1 MLLCGGAGDLKAAD
15 VESGEKTSS
24 MIHFHRPLS
33 ELGHF
38 HGHEEHDHR
47 HLHRAVERRR
57 LLLTMSL
64 TGVTM
69 IVEVIGGVMTGSLAL
84 LSDAGH
90 MLTHF
95 FALLVSFIAIK
106 LAALPTHPSRSF
118 GLYRV
123 EVLAALLNGL
133 TLLFIT
139 AGIFYEAVGRL
150 MEPSPVKELPM
161 FIVAAI
167 GLAVN
172 LSSAAILL
180 DVGKSDLNVRSA
192 FLHMVGD
199 TASSVGIVIG
209 AIVIYFTGWY
219 IIDPL
224 LSMLIAVVILIWS
237 WNLLRD
243 SVSILLETAPRHIDI
258 GEVIDAICE
267 RAPEVSD
274 VHDVHIWEI
283 TSQMYSMTAHLVF
296 REDVPVSECACVFQR
311 LNGPLLE
318 MFRISHVNFSPEYGD
333 ALPDRIETP
342 AGTASQSE

>member
-1 MLLCGGAGDLKAAD
+1 
-15 VESGEKTSS
+15 

-38 HGHEEHDHR
+38 HEHEEHDHR
-47 HLHRAVERRR
+47 HLHRAVERKR
-57 LLLTMSL
+57 LVLTMSL
-64 TGVTM
+64 TGGTM
-69 IVEVIGGVMTGSLAL
+69 VVEVIGGLLTGSLAL

-95 FALLVSFIAIK
+95 FALLVSFAAIK
-106 LAALPTHPSRSF
+106 LAALPTRPSRSF
-118 GLYRV
+118 GLYRI

-133 TLLFIT
+133 TLLLIT
-139 AGIFYEAVGRL
+139 AAIFNEAVGRL
-150 MEPSPVKELPM
+150 LHPSPIKELPM
-161 FIVAAI
+161 FIVAMV

-172 LSSAAILL
+172 LASAFILL

-199 TASSVGIVIG
+199 TASSVGIVVG

-224 LSMLIAVVILIWS
+224 LSMMIAAVIVVWS

-258 GEVIDAICE
+258 NEVIDAIRTE
-267 RAPEVSD
+267 APEIRD

-296 REDVPVSECACVFQR
+296 EEDCPVSRCADVFER
-311 LNGPLLE
+311 LSRPLLE
-318 MFRISHVNFSPEYGD
+318 KFQISHVNFSPECHD
-333 ALPDRIETP
+333 TRSHQAEVPLEP
-342 AGTASQSE
+342 AS

>member
-1 MLLCGGAGDLKAAD
+1 
-15 VESGEKTSS
+15 

-33 ELGHF
+33 DLGHF
-38 HGHEEHDHR
+38 HEREEHEHR
-47 HLHRAVERRR
+47 HTHRAVERRR
-57 LLLTMSL
+57 LILTMAL
-64 TGVTM
+64 TGGTM
-69 IVEVIGGVMTGSLAL
+69 VVEIVGGLLTGSLAL

-106 LAALPTHPSRSF
+106 LAALPTRPSRSF
-118 GLYRV
+118 GLYRI
-123 EVLAALLNGL
+123 EVLAALVNGL

-139 AGIFYEAVGRL
+139 GAIFYVAVGRL
-150 MEPSPVKELPM
+150 LQPSPIKELPM
-161 FIVAAI
+161 FFVAVL

-172 LSSAAILL
+172 LASAYILL

-192 FLHMVGD
+192 FMHMVGD
-199 TASSVGIVIG
+199 TASSVGIVVG

-219 IIDPL
+219 VIDPL
-224 LSMLIAVVILIWS
+224 LSMLIAAVILVWS

-258 GEVIDAICE
+258 DEVIGAIRKE
-267 RAPEVSD
+267 APEVVD

-296 REDVPVSECACVFQR
+296 ERDCPVSDCASVFRR
-311 LNGPLLE
+311 LGGFLLQK
-318 MFRISHVNFSPEYGD
+318 FQISHVNFSPEHGD
-333 ALPDRIETP
+333 SRPNHIE
-342 AGTASQSE
+342 AHAESISQHQ